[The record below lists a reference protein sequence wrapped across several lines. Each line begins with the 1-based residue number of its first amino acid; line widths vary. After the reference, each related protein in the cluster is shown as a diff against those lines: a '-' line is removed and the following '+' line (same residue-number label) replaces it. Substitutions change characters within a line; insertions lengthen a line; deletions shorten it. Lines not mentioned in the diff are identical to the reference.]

1 MIANAPSIT
10 NSVTLGK
17 RESVYSSDV
26 KHKHNAQRLRQ
37 AERKNERKEKRKK
50 SLISL
55 SGWNS
60 AITKQ
65 YKLYVAVV
73 TGS

>member
-37 AERKNERKEKRKK
+37 AERKIQRKEKKEK
-50 SLISL
+50 
-55 SGWNS
+55 NH
-60 AITKQ
+60 
-65 YKLYVAVV
+65 
-73 TGS
+73 